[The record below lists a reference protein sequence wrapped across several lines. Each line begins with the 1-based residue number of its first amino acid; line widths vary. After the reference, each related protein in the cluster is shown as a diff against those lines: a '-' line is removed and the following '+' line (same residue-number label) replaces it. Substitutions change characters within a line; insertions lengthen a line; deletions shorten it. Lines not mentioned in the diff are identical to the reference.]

1 MSSFEDLAQEIFQ
14 QKQRMDALQAEN
26 NELRRHIAEIR
37 DGRGLFIIV
46 EGQRYAM
53 LSSHGQRENDRGM
66 R

>member
-1 MSSFEDLAQEIFQ
+1 MGSFEALAQEIFQ
-14 QKQRMDALQAEN
+14 QKQRIDALQAEN
-26 NELRRHIAEIR
+26 EELRRHIAEIR

-53 LSSHGQRENDRGM
+53 LSQRGQRENDRII

>member
-1 MSSFEDLAQEIFQ
+1 MSSFENLAQEIFQ
-14 QKQRMDALQAEN
+14 QKQRMDALLAEN
-26 NELRRHIAEIR
+26 DELRRHIAELR

-53 LSSHGQRENDRGM
+53 LSAREQRENDRSM